1 MIGIVLTGKENYPDW
16 SRMVQHTLIFNELW
30 KGVCVGEGDSDPEK
44 PTSDKE
50 LAIWEN
56 KNSKAY
62 ALIAASV
69 NKEVSRHIST
79 CSTAFEA
86 LQKLKE
92 LYDSHSALE
101 VVQLMIKLFTLELQN
116 NDPLALASE
125 IKSIVHDIKSTKV
138 ELDIS
143 LIAFLKALYP
153 TYSNYPESL
162 QANGNL
168 KDITFDS
175 LVKKFVKEKKPLER
189 RQSLNLQKRL
199 YAWLIKK
206 NILLKILQE
215 EEVDEEEEED
225 TSEAGGEDILK
236 EKRQIYIVFAAKEM
250 DHMMPLHANYH
261 GTKLSREETNRKV
274 KMMIQTKLLDSGA
287 TCHMTHRKD
296 FFEDFTDNV
305 DGVVYFADQSKIKP
319 SGLGTIRLKLPSLP
333 DFLLDH
339 VLYLPQLKRNLL
351 SLVHIRQQGHSI
363 HMFDGKLEVRKSSD
377 HSLVMR
383 GIEEER
389 LLKLQGTSAH
399 KQHFSYITHHEEG
412 TLPSSLLWHAR
423 FGHLNYDSLCL
434 LKKNDVAGLPTIPR
448 KLKQCDA
455 CILGKHS
462 KQSFHDSHSRAHRK
476 LERIHSDLCGPM
488 PVPSAN
494 GNKYIMTFIDD
505 YTRMCWVY
513 LLKNKLM
520 LFKHS
525 RIFINGLKMMHN
537 LILGL
542 FALIMEKNIHKNE
555 FEQYLRQHGIK
566 HQTIVP
572 YNPQQNG
579 VAERMNRTILNMV
592 RSMLF
597 FKKCKD
603 NVLG

>member
-1 MIGIVLTGKENYPDW
+1 MIGIVLTGKEKYPDW

-30 KGVCVGEGDSDPEK
+30 KGVCVGEGESDPEK
-44 PTSDKE
+44 PTSNKE

-62 ALIAASV
+62 ALIATSV

-79 CSTAFEA
+79 YSIAFEA

-101 VVQLMIKLFTLELQN
+101 VVQLMIKIFTLELQN
-116 NDPLALASE
+116 NDPLALASK
-125 IKSIVHDIKSTKV
+125 IKSIMHDIKSTKV

-153 TYSNYPESL
+153 TYSNYLESL
-162 QANGNL
+162 QENGNL

-175 LVKKFVKEKKPLER
+175 LVKKFAEREKAFGKKTVPESSEETICLANKEKYPAQDSTRGRDKGKAPESAQYVEAQCNIGVNEDLFNT
-189 RQSLNLQKRL
+189 SL
-199 YAWLIKK
+199 ASWK
-206 NILLKILQE
+206 N
-215 EEVDEEEEED
+215 DW
-225 TSEAGGEDILK
+225 
-236 EKRQIYIVFAAKEM
+236 
-250 DHMMPLHANYH
+250 
-261 GTKLSREETNRKV
+261 
-274 KMMIQTKLLDSGA
+274 LLDSGA
-287 TCHMTHRKD
+287 TCHMTDRKD

-319 SGLGTIRLKLPSLP
+319 SGLGTIRLKLPGLS

-389 LLKLQGTSAH
+389 LLKLQGKSAH
-399 KQHFSYITHHEEG
+399 KQHFSYISHHEEG

-434 LKKNDVAGLPTIPR
+434 LKKNGVAGLPTI
-448 KLKQCDA
+448 
-455 CILGKHS
+455 
-462 KQSFHDSHSRAHRK
+462 
-476 LERIHSDLCGPM
+476 LENLSN
-488 PVPSAN
+488 V
-494 GNKYIMTFIDD
+494 
-505 YTRMCWVY
+505 
-513 LLKNKLM
+513 M
-520 LFKHS
+520 LAF
-525 RIFINGLKMMHN
+525 
-537 LILGL
+537 
-542 FALIMEKNIHKNE
+542 
-555 FEQYLRQHGIK
+555 
-566 HQTIVP
+566 
-572 YNPQQNG
+572 
-579 VAERMNRTILNMV
+579 
-592 RSMLF
+592 
-597 FKKCKD
+597 
-603 NVLG
+603 

>member
-1 MIGIVLTGKENYPDW
+1 MIGIVLTGKENYPYW
-16 SRMVQHTLIFNELW
+16 SWMVQHSLIFNELW

-44 PTSDKE
+44 PTIDKE
-50 LAIWEN
+50 LAIWEH

-138 ELDIS
+138 QLDIS

-153 TYSNYPESL
+153 TYSNYLESL

-168 KDITFDS
+168 KDITFES
-175 LVKKFVKEKKPLER
+175 LVKKFAEREKAFGKKTVPESSEETVCMANKEKYPAQDSTRGRGGR
-189 RQSLNLQKRL
+189 RGRGRYFRGRGGRHPQAEKADLHCIRCKRNGSHDASTCKLPWDKIEQRRNQQKG
-199 YAWLIKK
+199 K
-206 NILLKILQE
+206 N
-215 EEVDEEEEED
+215 DD
-225 TSEAGGEDILK
+225 TDK
-236 EKRQIYIVFAAKEM
+236 
-250 DHMMPLHANYH
+250 
-261 GTKLSREETNRKV
+261 
-274 KMMIQTKLLDSGA
+274 GA

-319 SGLGTIRLKLPSLP
+319 SGLGTIRLKLPGLP

-351 SLVHIRQQGHSI
+351 SLVYIRQQGHSI

-389 LLKLQGTSAH
+389 LLKLQGTSTHA
-399 KQHFSYITHHEEG
+399 QNFSYISHHEEG
-412 TLPSSLLWHAR
+412 ALPSSLLWHAR

-434 LKKNDVAGLPTIPR
+434 LKKNGVVGLLTIPR

-455 CILGKHS
+455 CILGKHR
-462 KQSFHDSHSRAHRK
+462 KQSFHDSYSRARRK
-476 LERIHSDLCGPM
+476 LELIHSDLCGPM

-513 LLKNKLM
+513 LMKNKSDAFLT
-520 LFKHS
+520 FKNFHKWIENDAQS
-525 RIFINGLKMMHN
+525 HIGSIRADNGK
-537 LILGL
+537 
-542 FALIMEKNIHKNE
+542 EYTSNE

-566 HQTIVP
+566 HQTTVP

-579 VAERMNRTILNMV
+579 VAERMNRTILNMI
-592 RSMLF
+592 
-597 FKKCKD
+597 
-603 NVLG
+603 